1 MFMKETLDLTGHG
14 SIIVD
19 QYQTKIH
26 FVDDNLSS
34 MTLSS
39 HSRLLHIQ
47 NYLYDIIQGRTFF
60 VSFFFLGAY
69 SHIVQ
74 KDAALTHLGTRHL

>member
-34 MTLSS
+34 VTLSS
-39 HSRLLHIQ
+39 HSKDS
-47 NYLYDIIQGRTFF
+47 YLFKIIYMTSFKVEHF
-60 VSFFFLGAY
+60 CFFFFPRRLF
-69 SHIVQ
+69 
-74 KDAALTHLGTRHL
+74 THWP

>member
-1 MFMKETLDLTGHG
+1 MKETLDLTGHG

-39 HSRLLHIQ
+39 HSKDCYIFK
-47 NYLYDIIQGRTFF
+47 IIYMTSFKVEHFLFPFF
-60 VSFFFLGAY
+60 ILGAY
-69 SHIVQ
+69 SHIGQ
-74 KDAALTHLGTRHL
+74 KDALTHLGTRHL